1 MALSL
6 FHLHGDLKD
15 LRIPRLLAA
24 LREDDFTGVF
34 QATTRPPGSEAGAAG
49 EELNETTREV
59 HFADGHIAWAIST
72 DREESL
78 KSYLLRNGALTEA
91 QWADAELRARD
102 ATLRDALTGLGFV
115 SPRELMQIEKGRAEE
130 IVQALFAEREGEY
143 RVRERQLAPGTPDL
157 GIDPRP
163 LILKGVLE
171 LGDRALVLDEIGTLD
186 TVFVVK
192 RSVLEEPGLT
202 LPGEFQSVLR
212 HIDGKRSVA
221 QVCALTSLPDYFTSS
236 VIAALSMVGAVRKNY
251 AKTPPRSRAEIVKGA
266 DVAPAP
272 RPVATPAD
280 DASPASA
287 EAQLDLPPIATT
299 PFPGEGPVTPIASE
313 EPDASLQEAAVSPEP
328 PADARPPRATRA
340 RGPAG
345 SGSAPPREEAPSHVE
360 PRAVKP
366 AAAAR
371 SRPDAVGAGPETL
384 PLILREERRPET
396 FTPSAY
402 DDDGPDDTSRP
413 WFLIGG
419 AVAVGLAAL
428 FLILMAQGPGDAGE
442 IEQPLPVATATDGG
456 GAASATD
463 SPEYT
468 DTSEEPDSAT
478 AVGEAAVPDTPTG
491 AGDSAGKGVAA
502 PSASSMLES
511 EPSSPAGGHT
521 ALVRGDYRTAAR
533 QFGREVSAGSGDYT
547 IQLLTA
553 CQDQTVKRAV
563 ETAGASPQVFILS
576 TIVEGRNCY
585 RVYWGRYPT
594 QRKAQEALRH
604 DVPATFRKQRSQPR
618 ITRLAGS

>member
-24 LREDDFTGVF
+24 LQEDDFTGVF
-34 QATTRPPGSEAGAAG
+34 QATTRPPEAVAGAAG
-49 EELNETTREV
+49 DEIPETTREI
-59 HFADGHIAWAIST
+59 HFSDGHIAWAIST
-72 DREESL
+72 DREEGL
-78 KSYLLRNGALTEA
+78 KAYLIRNGALTEA
-91 QWADAELRARD
+91 QWAEAELRARD
-102 ATLRDALTGLGFV
+102 ATLRDALTGLGYV

-130 IVQALFAEREGEY
+130 IVQALFSEHEGEY

-186 TVFVVK
+186 TVYVVK

-221 QVCALTSLPDYFTSS
+221 QVCALTSLPDYFASS

-251 AKTPPRSRAEIVKGA
+251 AKTPPRSRAEIIKGA
-266 DVAPAP
+266 DVAPTQPPPAA
-272 RPVATPAD
+272 RTATPAD
-280 DASPASA
+280 V
-287 EAQLDLPPIATT
+287 QLDLPPIATA
-299 PFPGEGPVTPIASE
+299 PFEGEGPVSPVEAGEPDEAEEDQPAPPVPLPWTDTQSSPPEPEGPSRAGLEE
-313 EPDASLQEAAVSPEP
+313 EP
-328 PADARPPRATRA
+328 ATDDV
-340 RGPAG
+340 
-345 SGSAPPREEAPSHVE
+345 PSHVE
-360 PRAVKP
+360 PALRAPKT
-366 AAAAR
+366 AAGAGREAAT
-371 SRPDAVGAGPETL
+371 AGPEPL
-384 PLILREERRPET
+384 PLILHEENRRES
-396 FTPSAY
+396 FTPSMY
-402 DDDGPDDTSRP
+402 DDGPDDTSRP

-419 AVAVGLAAL
+419 ALAVGAAAL
-428 FLILMAQGPGDAGE
+428 ILILMAQGPGDAGE
-442 IEQPLPVATATDGG
+442 MEPAPPVAGAPATGM
-456 GAASATD
+456 
-463 SPEYT
+463 
-468 DTSEEPDSAT
+468 
-478 AVGEAAVPDTPTG
+478 TPTPADPAESADTDEKPDNI
-491 AGDSAGKGVAA
+491 AGSIETAIPDKPPPPERSTVGSVAA
-502 PSASSMLES
+502 PPESNILDS
-511 EPSSPAGGHT
+511 EPVPPDRGRR
-521 ALVRGDYRTAAR
+521 ALIRGDYRAAAREFGRDVTAA
-533 QFGREVSAGSGDYT
+533 SGDYT

-563 ETAGASPQVFILS
+563 DTAGGSPEVFILS

-585 RVYWGRYPT
+585 RVYWGRYPS

-604 DVPATFRKQRSQPR
+604 DVPATFRQQRSQPR